1 MIILLLYQSSLS
13 IPSVVF
19 ISSIFV
25 TMVGYSQIIFS
36 VSSLLSYR
44 RDLRAHPLDIKLIL
58 NIHLR

>member
-44 RDLRAHPLDIKLIL
+44 RDLRAHPLDIKLI
-58 NIHLR
+58 